1 MYPTKSLICAL
12 VVLFNLAAFAAPSTP
27 AASAPDPIAAALA
40 DPARPAADRA
50 RDAQRKPASVL
61 ALAGVQAGQRVVDI
75 GPGAGYYTR
84 LLSRIVG
91 PQGQVLAFN
100 PTWLDR
106 KFPKARDGVAA
117 LIASGYGNLT
127 SSIQPM
133 AEIAFDAP
141 VDLVFFVQLY
151 HDQHWQ
157 HVDIVQMNQ
166 AIFRALRPGGVYF
179 IVDHRAPAGTTD
191 AQIDQLHRIDP
202 AVVRREVL
210 AAGFT
215 LEAESDLL
223 RNPQDPLTSGVFDP
237 AIRGQTDQ
245 FILKFRKPSP

>member
-1 MYPTKSLICAL
+1 MWVPKFL
-12 VVLFNLAAFAAPSTP
+12 VCGFAVLLNFTALAAT
-27 AASAPDPIAAALA
+27 SAPDPIAAALA

-50 RDAQRKPASVL
+50 RDALRKPASLL

-75 GPGAGYYTR
+75 GPGTGYYTR
-84 LLSRIVG
+84 LISHIVG
-91 PQGQVLAFN
+91 PQGQVFAFN
-100 PTWLDR
+100 PTWLDT
-106 KFPKARDGVAA
+106 KFPKSREGVSA
-117 LIASGYGNLT
+117 LIASGCTNVT
-127 SSIQPM
+127 ASIQPM

-157 HVDIVQMNQ
+157 QVDIAQMNQ

-179 IVDHRAPAGTTD
+179 VVDHRAPTGTTD
-191 AQIDQLHRIDP
+191 AQIDKLHRIDP

-223 RNPQDPLTSGVFDP
+223 GNPQDPLTSGVFDP

-245 FILKFRKPSP
+245 FILKFRKPVR